1 VEHGLG
7 DLLAGGAP
15 ARQGRVGR
23 HDEGHPAFAHGHLG
37 QGGRGGDR
45 AASVDDHGG
54 QPRVAGVDAQRSVA
68 ANPSHVT
75 HEVDHLESN
84 PVEREPVDGERA
96 LVAGHLTVLL
106 LCRAVPVEQDAP
118 RAQGEPRFRAC
129 RLPVG
134 PHDVDTSPQRMEE
147 PGSHEGGE
155 VGSADIRPGDIG
167 ARDDAVLAR
176 SHGEEMVGHPSMVPV
191 RGGLTELSTGRS
203 SPIRAGRPGERGRGG
218 DRRHPRG

>member
-1 VEHGLG
+1 VSEVGEEEPGATLPDGLACRVALGDPPLSADSLAWRPREVEHGLG

-96 LVAGHLTVLL
+96 M
-106 LCRAVPVEQDAP
+106 VE
-118 RAQGEPRFRAC
+118 
-129 RLPVG
+129 
-134 PHDVDTSPQRMEE
+134 
-147 PGSHEGGE
+147 
-155 VGSADIRPGDIG
+155 
-167 ARDDAVLAR
+167 
-176 SHGEEMVGHPSMVPV
+176 
-191 RGGLTELSTGRS
+191 GR
-203 SPIRAGRPGERGRGG
+203 R
-218 DRRHPRG
+218 